1 MSISVTT
8 SSLPPNGSMEIIFG
22 RNKKEQLEPVQ
33 AKVTGSIPA
42 WLQGT
47 LLRNGPGMHT
57 VGDSK
62 YNHWFDGLALLHSF
76 SIRDGE
82 VFYRSKYLQSDTY
95 IANIEANRIVVSEFG
110 TMAYPDPCKNIFSK
124 AFTYLSHT
132 IPDFTDNCLINIM
145 KCGEDFYATTE
156 TNYIRKID
164 PQTLET
170 LDKVDYRK
178 YVAVNLAT
186 SHPHYDEAG
195 NVLNMGTSIV
205 DKGRTKYVIFK
216 IPAAAPGGRKKGKS
230 PVKHA
235 EVFCSIPSR
244 SLLSP
249 SYYHSFGI
257 TENYVVFLE
266 QPFKL
271 DILKMATA
279 YMRGVSWASC
289 MSFYREDKTYIHI
302 IDQRT
307 RKPVPTKFYTDP
319 MVVFHHVNA
328 YEEDGCVLFDVIA
341 YEDSSLY
348 QLFYLAN
355 LNKDFE
361 EKSRLTSVPT
371 LRRFAVPLH
380 VDQEAEV
387 GSNLVKVSSTTATA
401 LKEKDGHVY
410 CQPEVLYEGLE
421 LPRIN
426 YAHNGKPYRYIFA
439 AEVQWSPVPTK
450 ILKYDLL
457 TKSSLKWCE
466 ESCWPAEPL
475 FVPTPGAKEED
486 EGVILS
492 AIVSTD
498 PQKLPFLLILDAK
511 SFTELARASVDVDM
525 HLDLHGLFIP
535 DADRNAMK
543 QTPAE
548 MQEDENSD
556 HPVGLTAPGLGHSEN
571 DFIAGHGGAGL

>member
-1 MSISVTT
+1 
-8 SSLPPNGSMEIIFG
+8 MEIIFG
-22 RNKKEQLEPVQ
+22 QNKKEQLEPVQ

-57 VGDSK
+57 VGESK

-124 AFTYLSHT
+124 AFSYLSHT

-170 LDKVDYRK
+170 LEKVDYRK

-195 NVLNMGTSIV
+195 NVLNMGTSVV

-216 IPAAAPGGRKKGKS
+216 IPATVPDSKKKGKS

-235 EVFCSIPSR
+235 EVFCSISSR

-249 SYYHSFGI
+249 SYYHSFGV

-289 MSFYREDKTYIHI
+289 MSFDREDKTYIHI

-380 VDQEAEV
+380 VDKDAEV

-421 LPRIN
+421 LPRTN
-426 YAHNGKPYRYIFA
+426 YAYNGKPYRYIFA

-450 ILKYDLL
+450 ILKYDIL
-457 TKSSLKWCE
+457 TKSSLKWSE

-475 FVPTPGAKEED
+475 FVPTPGAKDED
-486 EGVILS
+486 DGVILS

-511 SFTELARASVDVDM
+511 SFTELARASVDADM

-535 DADRNAMK
+535 DADWNAVK

-548 MQEDENSD
+548 TQEVENSD
-556 HPVGLTAPGLGHSEN
+556 HPTDPTAPELSHSEN
-571 DFIAGHGGAGL
+571 DFTAGHGGSSL

>member
-1 MSISVTT
+1 
-8 SSLPPNGSMEIIFG
+8 MEIIFG

-33 AKVTGSIPA
+33 AKVTGSIPS

-124 AFTYLSHT
+124 AFSYLSHT

-170 LDKVDYRK
+170 LEKVDYRK

-216 IPAAAPGGRKKGKS
+216 IPAEVPGSKKKGKG

-249 SYYHSFGI
+249 SYYHSFGV

-289 MSFYREDKTYIHI
+289 MSFDREDKV
-302 IDQRT
+302 R
-307 RKPVPTKFYTDP
+307 PS
-319 MVVFHHVNA
+319 
-328 YEEDGCVLFDVIA
+328 CL
-341 YEDSSLY
+341 
-348 QLFYLAN
+348 
-355 LNKDFE
+355 
-361 EKSRLTSVPT
+361 
-371 LRRFAVPLH
+371 
-380 VDQEAEV
+380 
-387 GSNLVKVSSTTATA
+387 STPP
-401 LKEKDGHVY
+401 H
-410 CQPEVLYEGLE
+410 
-421 LPRIN
+421 
-426 YAHNGKPYRYIFA
+426 
-439 AEVQWSPVPTK
+439 
-450 ILKYDLL
+450 
-457 TKSSLKWCE
+457 
-466 ESCWPAEPL
+466 
-475 FVPTPGAKEED
+475 PTPPPE
-486 EGVILS
+486 
-492 AIVSTD
+492 
-498 PQKLPFLLILDAK
+498 
-511 SFTELARASVDVDM
+511 
-525 HLDLHGLFIP
+525 H
-535 DADRNAMK
+535 
-543 QTPAE
+543 
-548 MQEDENSD
+548 
-556 HPVGLTAPGLGHSEN
+556 
-571 DFIAGHGGAGL
+571 